1 MKEILYIK
9 NKELFGYRKISAIKD
24 VGFAWGSGELNE
36 DHFGILKTT
45 ITDAKIKDWQ
55 NENKYCIS
63 DDEKSIIETP
73 ADYLIKEKEQ
83 PEDPEGE

>member
-36 DHFGILKTT
+36 EVFGILKIA
-45 ITDAKIKDWQ
+45 ITDAKVRDWE
-55 NENKYCIS
+55 NENKYCVS
-63 DDEKSIIETP
+63 NDEKSIIETP
-73 ADYLIKEKEQ
+73 TDFKRVEKVLEEEKE
-83 PEDPEGE
+83 